1 MEIFFTPCVLQTIII
16 CCTVIVLGIIGT
28 SVYRIYKNQQ
38 RSWGSYI
45 FCASILLVLT
55 IAIFSYC
62 FCGDRNVLD
71 FISLASALI
80 SIILAI
86 ITIIYSFYSN
96 SRSSGQIETLNN
108 AAMNVKNATVLYTES
123 AESLQENIRKIV
135 NAINRVEE
143 KTDMILGVGA
153 SSGGENN
160 NLTAKFNLDRYVKD
174 FVNTSSPVG
183 IMAMYA
189 SIKSKDTGKE
199 WNLSIFSNDFN
210 HAYCGGYLISA
221 SSAGFV
227 TVDIDFNIGRVNGTG
242 YLPLVKESIELWI
255 TKFDFTKIDGLQE
268 LKNDIDTYFDTTK

>member
-1 MEIFFTPCVLQTIII
+1 MEVFFNPCVLQTIII

-38 RSWGSYI
+38 RSWGSYT

-143 KTDMILGVGA
+143 KTDMILGVNPSKGD
-153 SSGGENN
+153 SKT
-160 NLTAKFNLDRYVKD
+160 NLKNSDEFVKK

-183 IMAMYA
+183 VMAMYA
-189 SIKSKDTGKE
+189 CVRSKDKKKKWNLNIVSDNFKYAYFGGFLVAVRCAGLIEVMVDFRDGNVEVSDYSEFIKST
-199 WNLSIFSNDFN
+199 
-210 HAYCGGYLISA
+210 
-221 SSAGFV
+221 
-227 TVDIDFNIGRVNGTG
+227 
-242 YLPLVKESIELWI
+242 IEAWI
-255 TKFDFTKIDGLQE
+255 KNFDFTTVEGLQE
-268 LKNDIDTYFDTTK
+268 LKDKIDAYFGELE